1 MLKFNK
7 NPNCLIYEGESE
19 SNAIYFIIFEISTQS
34 NIVHQDI
41 VIHHWF
47 TSLPLNIIIISFN
60 DNVTATNKSM

>member
-1 MLKFNK
+1 MSKLNK

-19 SNAIYFIIFEISTQS
+19 SNSISFIIFEISKQS

-41 VIHHWF
+41 AIHQWF

-60 DNVTATNKSM
+60 DNVTATNESM